1 MISQVS
7 VSNMIIN
14 SCCEYHFSRRVAA
27 FGDLKHVEMIALVW
41 GLFGITVRTAFEENI
56 FFLNMVVVKY

>member
-14 SCCEYHFSRRVAA
+14 SSSECHFSRRVAA
-27 FGDLKHVEMIALVW
+27 CGDLKHVERIAIVYHGVCLA
-41 GLFGITVRTAFEENI
+41 LLLELLLRKT
-56 FFLNMVVVKY
+56 FFS